1 MGEAFIR
8 NRARSRLPSFTY
20 TGSYQAIDDGGGN
33 WRIKFLSSGTLTF
46 KNLKSG
52 KDGIDVFLVG
62 GGGATASDRYVQ
74 WYGIGY
80 GAGGYTKTQK
90 NISATKGTAYQ
101 ITVGAAQQDSSA
113 FGYTAAK
120 GGNGSASYSTFYD
133 GMIVHGGSGG
143 TGGVAALAAS
153 GGHYTNGASAGSS
166 SGYGYNCSG
175 GAGQGTTTRE
185 FGEADGDLYA
195 DGGGHDTLATPNS
208 GNGGNDVDGGG
219 CSGIVII
226 RNHRE

>member
-8 NRARSRLPSFTY
+8 NRVRSRLPSFTY
-20 TGSYQAIDDGGGN
+20 TGSYQAIDDGHGN

-62 GGGATASDRYVQ
+62 GGGATNDSRYVQ

-80 GAGGYTKTQK
+80 GGAGYTLTQK
-90 NISATKGTAYQ
+90 NISATKGTAYE
-101 ITVGAAQQDSSA
+101 ITVGAAQQASSA

-143 TGGVAALAAS
+143 TGGVAALSAS
-153 GGHYTNGASAGSS
+153 GGHYTNGANAPSS
-166 SGYGYNCSG
+166 SGQGYNCSG
-175 GAGQGTTTRE
+175 GSGQGTTTRE
-185 FGEADGDLYA
+185 FGDEDGDLYA

-208 GNGGNDVDGGG
+208 GNGANDVDRGG
-219 CSGIVII
+219 CSGIVIV